1 MSFPQGW
8 IYRLKDHFDG
18 RKGSYNIS
26 DFIAFVDGNLF
37 LIEAKSIHENYFNIK
52 SFTQY
57 ERLKE
62 VKVNGAHPMVVI
74 WFVIHNKVLAFPI
87 TSVEQMEKDGLKS
100 IHIDTYMNY
109 PHIEV
114 PSVKKRVFMDSD
126 YKCLLEYYKKLDKE
140 VK

>member
-1 MSFPQGW
+1 M
-8 IYRLKDHFDG
+8 RMRDHFDG
-18 RKGSYNIS
+18 RRGSFNLC
-26 DFIAFVDGNLF
+26 DFLF
-37 LIEAKSIHENYFNIK
+37 YTEGHLFPIETKSTHENTFNIK
-52 SFTQY
+52 SFAQY

-62 VKVNGAHPMVVI
+62 VKVKGVHPMVVI
-74 WFVIHNKVLAFPI
+74 WFVNHNKVIAFPI

-109 PHIEV
+109 PHIDV

-126 YKCLLEYYKKLDKE
+126 YKCLLEYYKKLDEE